1 LPLLSLV
8 LVGCT
13 PSPKPKT
20 QEQVLKEFYAAPLP
34 EKKPYVVPPPPTG
47 APPAEPPRECPKGNP
62 ISYESSRPDC
72 PEPPSDEALERRA
85 TAVQWVREHCEAQ
98 SYPVSECEV
107 RCRSSAAR
115 DTTCEA
121 ECESY
126 QAYAECPMVKCP
138 KGTDPAWKGWYYQ
151 AECRGPQAKLV
162 GCP

>member
-1 LPLLSLV
+1 MRLSLPLLSLA
-8 LVGCT
+8 LLGCA

-34 EKKPYVVPPPPTG
+34 EQKPYVVPPPPTG
-47 APPAEPPRECPKGNP
+47 APPVARDAPFKVPECPKP
-62 ISYESSRPDC
+62 APL
-72 PEPPSDEALERRA
+72 SDEELEQRA
-85 TAVQWVREHCEAQ
+85 TAVEWVREHCEAQ

-115 DTTCEA
+115 DTSCEA
-121 ECESY
+121 ECSSY
-126 QAYAECPMVKCP
+126 QAYAECPMVECP
-138 KGTDPAWKGWYYQ
+138 KGTDPAWKGWFYQ